1 LKVLKLQGTA
11 EVDLDKSALLQE
23 AARQDQNLI
32 LKTTNKTLDQNLN
45 LSLVLLEAQKLETA
59 PAAVKAKAKL

>member
-1 LKVLKLQGTA
+1 MLNLQGTA
-11 EVDLDKSALLQE
+11 EVDLDKNALLQE
-23 AARQDQNLI
+23 AARQDQKLI

-45 LSLVLLEAQKLETA
+45 LSLVHLEAQKLETA